1 MKRLLLLF
9 AVVTL
14 SLYAFAANRTV
25 QGEVIGAED
34 GEPLVGATVMG
45 VGTHI
50 GASTDINGHFS
61 ISLPENVKMLKVS
74 YVGMETREVPI
85 TDGTM
90 RIELSNSNV
99 LDEVIAV
106 AFGTAKKSAFTGSA
120 AVVSSAEL
128 SKRIT
133 TNVADALVGTVPGLQ
148 MRGAS
153 GAPGATQG
161 SMNIRGISSMFAD
174 TDPLVI
180 VDGSPYPASLS
191 NIPQGDIESITV
203 LKDAASAALYG
214 ARGASGVI
222 IITTKTGSSREARVS
237 LDAKWGANS
246 RAVQRYDVIDNA
258 GEFYE
263 AYYDQVYNYYRYG
276 NGYSA
281 QQANLSANK
290 KMLNDLAYNV
300 YNVPA
305 GQSLIG
311 MNGKLNPYA
320 TLGNKMTKNGQE
332 FYLTPDDW
340 DDLSYHTGLRQEYNV
355 TVNGGT
361 DKSSYYASLGYLD
374 DEGFIRGSNYERLSA
389 RFKGDFQAKKWLKL
403 GINAGYVHSTTR
415 QVPNREVD
423 EDASMN
429 NNNLAYYT
437 DYIAPIYPAFVR
449 GVDADGNPY
458 IKTDEYGHVAYDYGT
473 PNSGYY
479 LQRAFMGNGN
489 PIGSNKY
496 NKVESIGNQ
505 LNASFTADFTITS
518 YLKANVT
525 SSVTWGETEFS
536 DFENPWYGSKA
547 ASNGQLDK
555 STTTT
560 MRTNN
565 IQSVTY
571 FDSFGLHNVNV
582 MAGHEWYK
590 SEERYLYAMARGA
603 FSPWIPEINAFASRP
618 TSKSY
623 KKGYNVEGYFGR
635 VQYDYDSKY
644 FASLSYRRDASSRF
658 AKSHRWGNFWSFGAA
673 WILNKDFLTDQ
684 AWLNMLKV
692 KASVGQ
698 QGNDNIGNWAY
709 IDLFSLSQSS
719 STTMA
724 PSFYQIGN
732 PEITWETTTNW
743 NFGVEF
749 SMFDNRLSG
758 SIDGYYKRTNDLLF
772 WLNIPESQ
780 GSRGYWSNIGD
791 ISNAGIEVVL
801 NGTIVKTRDI
811 NWNVNLNFAHNAT
824 NIISLPESKKIYGG
838 FDNDENNIS
847 FWYEEGKSLYNLY
860 LPVYAG
866 VNEKGE
872 ALYYTDSSIDMV
884 NDGQNSPARKKDGTT
899 TNINLA
905 PSYELGSSLPKLFG
919 GFGTS
924 INAYGFD
931 ASVQFDFSLGGR
943 VYDTQYAMYMSPAET
958 TKSAGQTYHR
968 DYKKSWTPENP
979 NSNIPRW
986 QYGDKYTAA
995 KSDRFLKSASYLN
1008 FQSFTV
1014 GYTLPHF
1021 WKEISKI
1028 RVFVMGENLCFWSA
1042 RQGLD
1047 PRYAY
1052 SGNNGMSPY
1061 SPARNI
1067 SGGVQV
1073 TF

>member
-14 SLYAFAANRTV
+14 SLSAFANRTV
-25 QGEVIGAED
+25 QGVVTSAED
-34 GEPLVGATVMG
+34 GEPLTGATVLG
-45 VGTHI
+45 VGTQT
-50 GASTDINGHFS
+50 GVSTDIDGHFS
-61 ISLPENVKMLKVS
+61 ISLPDHVSKLKVS
-74 YVGMETREVPI
+74 YVGMTTVEVPI
-85 TDGTM
+85 TEGTM
-90 RIELSNSNV
+90 KIELSNENV

-120 AVVSSAEL
+120 AVVGSEEL

-148 MRGAS
+148 MRGSS
-153 GAPGATQG
+153 GAPGSSQG
-161 SMNIRGISSMFAD
+161 SMNIRGISSMYAD

-222 IITTKTGSSREARVS
+222 IITTKTGSAKETRIS
-237 LDAKWGANS
+237 LDAKWGANT

-263 AYYDQVYNYYRYG
+263 SYYAQVYNYYRNAG
-276 NGYSA
+276 GYTP
-281 QQANLSANK
+281 QQANLSANN
-290 KMLNDLAYNV
+290 KMLSDLAYNV
-300 YNVPA
+300 YKVPA
-305 GQSLIG
+305 GQTLIG

-320 TLGNKMTKNGQE
+320 TLGNTITRNGQE
-332 FYLTPDDW
+332 FYLTPDNW
-340 DDLSYHTGLRQEYNV
+340 DDMSYHTGLRQEYNV

-361 DKSSYYASLGYLD
+361 DKASYYASLGYLD
-374 DEGFIRGSNYERLSA
+374 DEGFIRGSSYDRLTA
-389 RFKGDFQAKKWLKL
+389 RFKGDFQAKPWMKL
-403 GINAGYVHSTTR
+403 GINAGYVHSKTL
-415 QVPNREVD
+415 QVANREVD
-423 EDASMN
+423 ENSSMN

-437 DYIAPIYPAFVR
+437 DYIAPIYPVYVR
-449 GVDADGNPY
+449 GVDANGNPY
-458 IKTDEYGHVAYDYGT
+458 IKTDEYGHQAYDYGT
-473 PNSGYY
+473 QNSGYY
-479 LQRAFMGNGN
+479 LQRPFGSNGN

-496 NKVESIGNQ
+496 NKVQTLGNQ
-505 LNASFTADFTITS
+505 LNATFTADFTITS
-518 YLKANVT
+518 FLKANIT
-525 SSVTWGETEFS
+525 SSVTWGESEFS

-571 FDSFGLHNVNV
+571 FDSFGLHSVNV

-590 SEERYLYAMARGA
+590 SEQRYLYAMARGA

-618 TSKSY
+618 TSQSY
-623 KKGYNVEGYFGR
+623 KSGYNVEGYFGR
-635 VQYDYDSKY
+635 AQYDYDSKY

-658 AKSHRWGNFWSFGAA
+658 AKEHRWGNFWSFGAA
-673 WILNKDFLTDQ
+673 WIINKDFLQDVS
-684 AWLNMLKV
+684 WINNLKV

-709 IDLFSLSQSS
+709 TDLYTLTQSG
-719 STTMA
+719 STSMA
-724 PSFYQIGN
+724 PSFAQIGN

-749 SMFDNRLSG
+749 SLLDNRLSG
-758 SIDGYYKRTNDLLF
+758 SVDGYYKRTNDLLF

-791 ISNAGIEVVL
+791 ISNAGIEVTL
-801 NGTIVKTRDI
+801 NGTIVRTRDI
-811 NWNVNLNFAHNAT
+811 NWNINLNFAHNASKILT
-824 NIISLPESKKIYGG
+824 LPESKKLYGG
-838 FDNDENNIS
+838 FDTSENNIS

-860 LPVYAG
+860 LPKYAG

-872 ALYYTDSSIDMV
+872 ALYYTDSSIDMEGE
-884 NDGQNSPARKKDGTT
+884 GQYAPAKKMDGTT
-899 TNINLA
+899 TDFNLA

-924 INAYGFD
+924 ISAYGFD
-931 ASVQFDFSLGGR
+931 ASVQFDFSIGGK
-943 VYDTQYAMYMSPAET
+943 VYDTQYAKYMTPAET
-958 TKSAGQTYHR
+958 TQSAGQTYHR
-968 DYKKSWTPENP
+968 DYKKSWSAENP
-979 NSNIPRW
+979 DSNIPRW
-986 QYGDKYTAA
+986 QFGDKYTSA
-995 KSDRFLKSASYLN
+995 KSDRFLTSASYLN
-1008 FQSFTV
+1008 FQSFTL
-1014 GYTLPHF
+1014 GYTLPRF
-1021 WKEISKI
+1021 WKEISKV